1 MGGLANHAPFLRALH
16 EAPRVL
22 TEGSVVERLRRHPAG
37 LLDPHVAN
45 AGLLF
50 NPEGREA
57 LAGIYRDYRDIG
69 LRHGLPTLLLTPTWR
84 ANAERLARAGLTGRD
99 VFGEAVGLLAG
110 LREEVGSRGEG
121 VFIGGLVG
129 CRGDAYRP
137 EEALPREEATAFHA
151 PHVEALARAGV
162 DFLVAQ
168 ALPALS
174 EAEGL
179 ALAMAR
185 TGAPFLLSFI
195 LRPTGTLL
203 DGTPLAEAVARIDAL
218 PGARP
223 SAYMV
228 NCVHPSIFR
237 EGLSRQL
244 ANLPI
249 LGTRVVGL
257 QANTS
262 RLSPE
267 ELEGRAEL
275 DSETPDA
282 FAREM
287 ARVHAEF
294 GTRLLGGCCGT
305 DERHI
310 AALADAL
317 TERTPGGRHP

>member
-1 MGGLANHAPFLRALH
+1 MTRNLSPFLRALD
-16 EAPRVL
+16 EAPL
-22 TEGSVVERLRRHPAG
+22 ILAEGSVVERLRRHPAG

-50 NPEGREA
+50 SPEGREA

-84 ANAERLARAGLTGRD
+84 ANEERLARAGLAGRD
-99 VFGEAVGLLAG
+99 VFTEAVGLLAG
-110 LREEVGSRGEG
+110 LRDEAGGRGAS

-129 CRGDAYRP
+129 CRGDAYQP
-137 EEALPREEATAFHA
+137 AEALPREEAAAFHA

-185 TGAPFLLSFI
+185 TGAPFMLSFV

-203 DGTPLAEAVARIDAL
+203 DGTPLGEAVARIDAL

-223 SAYMV
+223 AAYMV
-228 NCVHPSIFR
+228 NCVHPSAFR

-244 ANLPI
+244 AASPS
-249 LGTRVVGL
+249 LGARVVGL

-267 ELEGRAEL
+267 ELDGRAEL
-275 DSETPDA
+275 DSEPPDV

-287 ARVHAEF
+287 ARVHAEL

-310 AALADAL
+310 AALASAL
-317 TERTPGGRHP
+317 TKSDRA

>member
-1 MGGLANHAPFLRALH
+1 MSGQANHARFIQTLQK
-16 EAPRVL
+16 APRVL

-37 LLDPHVAN
+37 LLDAHVAN

-50 NPEGREA
+50 HLEGREA

-99 VFGEAVGLLAG
+99 VFGEAVKLLAG

-137 EEALPREEATAFHA
+137 EEALSREEAAAFHA

-179 ALAMAR
+179 AQAMAR

-203 DGTPLAEAVARIDAL
+203 DGTPLAEAVARMDAL

-223 SAYMV
+223 TAYMV
-228 NCVHPSIFR
+228 NCVHPSVFR

-244 ANLPI
+244 AASPS
-249 LGTRVVGL
+249 LGERVVGL

-267 ELEGRAEL
+267 ELDGRAEL

-282 FAREM
+282 FAKEM
-287 ARVHAEF
+287 ARVHEEC

-310 AALADAL
+310 AALARAL
-317 TERTPGGRHP
+317 TESVPE

>member
-1 MGGLANHAPFLRALH
+1 MGGLANHAAFLRALH
-16 EAPRVL
+16 EALRVL

-84 ANAERLARAGLTGRD
+84 ANAERLARAGLAGRD

-110 LREEVGSRGEG
+110 LRDEVGGRGEG

-137 EEALPREEATAFHA
+137 EEALPREEAAAFHA

-185 TGAPFLLSFI
+185 TRAPFLLSFI

-223 SAYMV
+223 TAYMV

-244 ANLPI
+244 AASPA
-249 LGTRVVGL
+249 LGARVVGL

-287 ARVHAEF
+287 ARVHVEC

-310 AALADAL
+310 AALASAL
-317 TERTPGGRHP
+317 TEGTPGERHP

>member
-1 MGGLANHAPFLRALH
+1 MRALSRHAPFLRALH
-16 EAPRVL
+16 EAPL
-22 TEGSVVERLRRHPAG
+22 LLAEGSVVERLRRHPAG

-50 NPEGREA
+50 TPEGREA

-69 LRHGLPTLLLTPTWR
+69 LRHDLPTLLLTPTWR
-84 ANAERLARAGLTGRD
+84 ANAERLALAGLAGRE
-99 VFGEAVGLLAG
+99 VFGEAVGLLSR
-110 LREEVGSRGEG
+110 LRDEVGERGDG
-121 VFIGGLVG
+121 IFIGGLVG
-129 CRGDAYRP
+129 PRGDAYQP
-137 EEALPREEATAFHA
+137 AEALPRREAADFHA

-185 TGAPFLLSFI
+185 TGAPWLLSFV
-195 LRPTGTLL
+195 LRPSGTLL
-203 DGTPLAEAVARIDAL
+203 DGTPLGEAVASIDAL

-223 SAYMV
+223 TGYMV
-228 NCVHPSIFR
+228 NCVHPSVFR
-237 EGLSRQL
+237 EGLTRE
-244 ANLPI
+244 
-249 LGTRVVGL
+249 LGAWPSLGERVVGL

-267 ELEGRAEL
+267 ELDGRAQL
-275 DSETPDA
+275 DSEPPEA

-287 ARVHAEF
+287 VHVQAQL

-310 AALADAL
+310 AALASAL
-317 TERTPGGRHP
+317 SGGAPVRRHP

>member
-1 MGGLANHAPFLRALH
+1 MGGLANHAAFLRVLH
-16 EAPRVL
+16 DAPRVL
-22 TEGSVVERLRRHPAG
+22 TEGSVVERLRRHPEG
-37 LLDPHVAN
+37 QLDPHVAN
-45 AGLLF
+45 TSLLF
-50 NPEGREA
+50 GPEGREA
-57 LAGIYRDYRDIG
+57 LATIYRDYRDIG

-84 ANAERLARAGLTGRD
+84 ANAERLERAGLAGRD
-99 VFGEAVGLLAG
+99 VYTEAVGLLAG
-110 LREEVGSRGEG
+110 LRDEVGGQGAS

-129 CRGDAYRP
+129 CRGDAYQP
-137 EEALPREEATAFHA
+137 AQALPRGEAAAFHA

-185 TGAPFLLSFI
+185 TGAPFLLSFV
-195 LRPTGTLL
+195 LRPTGTML
-203 DGTPLAEAVARIDAL
+203 DGTPLGEAVARIDGL

-223 SAYMV
+223 TAYMV
-228 NCVHPSIFR
+228 NCVHPSVFR
-237 EGLSRQL
+237 EGMSHSL
-244 ANLPI
+244 AASPSLRA
-249 LGTRVVGL
+249 RVVGL

-267 ELEGRAEL
+267 ELDGRAEL

-287 ARVHAEF
+287 VRVHSEL

-305 DERHI
+305 DEQHI
-310 AALADAL
+310 AALAGAL
-317 TERTPGGRHP
+317 TERARGYE

>member
-1 MGGLANHAPFLRALH
+1 MGGLANHAAFLHALH
-16 EAPRVL
+16 NAPRML

-45 AGLLF
+45 ASLLVA
-50 NPEGREA
+50 PEGREA
-57 LAGIYRDYRDIG
+57 LAAIYRDYRDIG

-99 VFGEAVGLLAG
+99 VFTEAVRLLAG
-110 LREEVGSRGEG
+110 LRDELGERETRI
-121 VFIGGLVG
+121 FIGGLVG
-129 CRGDAYRP
+129 CRGDAYQP
-137 EEALPREEATAFHA
+137 AEALPRREAAAFHA
-151 PHVEALARAGV
+151 PHVEALSRAGV

-185 TGAPFLLSFI
+185 TGAPFLLSFV

-218 PGARP
+218 PDARP
-223 SAYMV
+223 TAYMV
-228 NCVHPSIFR
+228 NCVHPSVFR
-237 EGLSRQL
+237 EGLSHQL
-244 ANLPI
+244 AASPS
-249 LGTRVVGL
+249 LGARVVGL

-267 ELEGRAEL
+267 ELDGRTEL
-275 DSETPDA
+275 DCAPPDA

-287 ARVHAEF
+287 ARVHVEL
-294 GTRLLGGCCGT
+294 GTRVLGGCCGT

-310 AALADAL
+310 AALAGIL
-317 TERTPGGRHP
+317 TDGTPGALPP

>member
-1 MGGLANHAPFLRALH
+1 MTRNLSPFLRALD
-16 EAPRVL
+16 EAPLVL
-22 TEGSVVERLRRHPAG
+22 AEGSVVERLRRHPAG

-50 NPEGREA
+50 SPEGREA

-84 ANAERLARAGLTGRD
+84 ANAERLARAGLAGRD
-99 VFGEAVGLLAG
+99 VFTEAVRLLAG
-110 LREEVGSRGEG
+110 LRDEVGGRGAS

-129 CRGDAYRP
+129 CRGDAYQP
-137 EEALPREEATAFHA
+137 AEALPRGEAAAFHA

-185 TGAPFLLSFI
+185 TGAPFMLSFV

-203 DGTPLAEAVARIDAL
+203 DGTPLGEAVARIDAL

-223 SAYMV
+223 TAYMV
-228 NCVHPSIFR
+228 NCVHPSAFR

-244 ANLPI
+244 ATSPS
-249 LGTRVVGL
+249 LGARVVGL

-267 ELEGRAEL
+267 ELDGRAEL
-275 DSETPDA
+275 DSEPPDV

-287 ARVHAEF
+287 ARVHAEL

-310 AALADAL
+310 AALASAL
-317 TERTPGGRHP
+317 TKSDKA

>member
-1 MGGLANHAPFLRALH
+1 M
-16 EAPRVL
+16 L

-57 LAGIYRDYRDIG
+57 LAGIHRDYRDIG

-137 EEALPREEATAFHA
+137 EEALPREEAAAFHA

-244 ANLPI
+244 AASPT

-287 ARVHAEF
+287 VRVHAEF

-317 TERTPGGRHP
+317 TEGTPGERHP

>member
-1 MGGLANHAPFLRALH
+1 MDELVNHAPFLRVLH
-16 EAPRVL
+16 GAPRLL

-50 NPEGREA
+50 RPEGREA
-57 LAGIYRDYRDIG
+57 LASIYRDYRDIG

-84 ANAERLARAGLTGRD
+84 ANAERLARAGLAGRD

-121 VFIGGLVG
+121 IFIGGLVG

-137 EEALPREEATAFHA
+137 EEALPSDAAVAFHA
-151 PHVEALARAGV
+151 PHVEALANAGV

-185 TGAPFLLSFI
+185 TKTPFLLSFV

-203 DGTPLAEAVARIDAL
+203 DGTPLAEAVGRIDAL

-223 SAYMV
+223 TAYMV
-228 NCVHPSIFR
+228 NCVHPSVFR

-244 ANLPI
+244 AASPV
-249 LGTRVVGL
+249 LGARVMGL

-267 ELEGRAEL
+267 ELDGRAEL
-275 DSETPDA
+275 DSETPEA

-287 ARVHAEF
+287 ARVHAEL
-294 GTRLLGGCCGT
+294 GTRVLGGCCGT

-310 AALADAL
+310 AALARAL
-317 TERTPGGRHP
+317 TEGVPGTRQP

>member
-1 MGGLANHAPFLRALH
+1 MGGLARHASFLRALD
-16 EAPRVL
+16 EAPLVL
-22 TEGSVVERLRRHPAG
+22 AEGSVVERLRRHPAG

-50 NPEGREA
+50 DPEGREA
-57 LAGIYRDYRDIG
+57 LAGIYRDYLDIG

-84 ANAERLARAGLTGRD
+84 ANAERLARAGLAGRD
-99 VFGEAVGLLAG
+99 VFTEAVGLLAG
-110 LREEVGSRGEG
+110 LRDEVGGRGAS

-129 CRGDAYRP
+129 CRGDAYQP
-137 EEALPREEATAFHA
+137 AEALPREEAAAFHG

-168 ALPALS
+168 TLPALS

-179 ALAMAR
+179 ALVMAR
-185 TGAPFLLSFI
+185 TGAPFLLSFV

-203 DGTPLAEAVARIDAL
+203 DGTPLGEAVARIDSL

-223 SAYMV
+223 TAYMV
-228 NCVHPSIFR
+228 NCVHPSAFR

-244 ANLPI
+244 AASPS
-249 LGTRVVGL
+249 LGARVVGL

-267 ELEGRAEL
+267 ELDGRAEL
-275 DSETPDA
+275 DSEPPDA

-287 ARVHAEF
+287 ARVHAEL

-310 AALADAL
+310 AALAGAL
-317 TERTPGGRHP
+317 TEGVPGDRHP

>member
-1 MGGLANHAPFLRALH
+1 MGAMAPPASFLRALH
-16 EAPRVL
+16 EAPLLL
-22 TEGSVVERLRRHPAG
+22 TEGSVVERLRRHPEG

-45 AGLLF
+45 AALLF
-50 NPEGREA
+50 RPAGRAA

-69 LRHGLPTLLLTPTWR
+69 LRHGLPTVLLTPTWR
-84 ANAERLARAGLTGRD
+84 ANSERLARAGLAGRD
-99 VFGEAVGLLAG
+99 VFGEAFRLLAG

-137 EEALPREEATAFHA
+137 EEALPREEAAAFHA

-174 EAEGL
+174 EAEGV
-179 ALAMAR
+179 ALAMSR
-185 TGAPFLLSFI
+185 TGLPFLLSFV
-195 LRPTGTLL
+195 LRPTGALL
-203 DGTPLAEAVARIDAL
+203 DGTPLGEAVMRIDAL
-218 PGARP
+218 AGARP

-228 NCVHPSIFR
+228 NCVHPSVFR
-237 EGLSRQL
+237 EGMARQL
-244 ANLPI
+244 AAWPL
-249 LGTRVVGL
+249 LGARVVGL

-267 ELEGRAEL
+267 ELDGRAEL
-275 DSETPDA
+275 DSEPPDA

-287 ARVHAEF
+287 ARVHAEL

-310 AALADAL
+310 AALAGEL
-317 TERTPGGRHP
+317 TD

>member
-1 MGGLANHAPFLRALH
+1 MTVVARHAAFLRAVA
-16 EAPRVL
+16 EAPL
-22 TEGSVVERLRRHPAG
+22 LLAEGSVVERVRRHPGG

-50 NPEGREA
+50 RPDGREV

-69 LRHGLPTLLLTPTWR
+69 LRHGVPTLLLTPTWR
-84 ANAERLARAGLTGRD
+84 ANAERLDRAGLTGRD
-99 VFGEAVGLLAG
+99 VFCEAVSLLSTLRDEAG
-110 LREEVGSRGEG
+110 APGAS

-129 CRGDAYRP
+129 CRGDAYLP
-137 EEALPREEATAFHA
+137 AQALPREEAAAFHA
-151 PHVEALARAGV
+151 PHVEALAQAGV

-168 ALPALS
+168 TLPAVS

-179 ALAMAR
+179 ALAMGR
-185 TGAPFLLSFI
+185 TGAPFLLSFV
-195 LRPTGTLL
+195 LRPAGTLL
-203 DGTPLAEAVARIDAL
+203 DGTPLRDAVARIDAL

-223 SAYMV
+223 AAYMV
-228 NCVHPSIFR
+228 NCVHASVFR
-237 EGLSRQL
+237 TAFALEL
-244 ANLPI
+244 ASAPWLA
-249 LGTRVVGL
+249 TRVVGL

-275 DSETPDA
+275 DTESPAA

-287 ARVHAEF
+287 ARVHAEL
-294 GTRLLGGCCGT
+294 GMRLLGGCCGT

-310 AALADAL
+310 AALADLL
-317 TERTPGGRHP
+317 TSR

>member
-1 MGGLANHAPFLRALH
+1 MSGQANHARFIQTLQK
-16 EAPRVL
+16 APRVL

-50 NPEGREA
+50 HLEGREA

-99 VFGEAVGLLAG
+99 VFGEAVELLAG

-137 EEALPREEATAFHA
+137 EEALSREEAAAFHA

-179 ALAMAR
+179 AQAMAR

-203 DGTPLAEAVARIDAL
+203 DGTPLAEAVARMDAL

-223 SAYMV
+223 TAYMV
-228 NCVHPSIFR
+228 NCVHPSVFR

-244 ANLPI
+244 AASPS
-249 LGTRVVGL
+249 LGERVVGL

-267 ELEGRAEL
+267 ELDGRAEL

-287 ARVHAEF
+287 ARVHEEC

-310 AALADAL
+310 AALASAL
-317 TERTPGGRHP
+317 TESVPE